1 MIKAL
6 LAAATVLLSTVVPTH
21 AEDALG
27 WIKQTLSAENDS
39 GRVCG
44 RRQGSILSTLSRLE
58 GVSMPTAGK
67 VLIVNIPSGS
77 VTAYDNGVAVIESR
91 AVVGGKADATRTP
104 EMSTHVTFV
113 RPNPTWTVP
122 ESILRRKKWRE
133 RLARDPQYFERSGFD
148 VVLNGRAVSPHEA
161 ADNASAVSSFVQR
174 PFKGNALGQIKIG
187 IENSQAIYLHDTNE
201 PGLFDEEVRLASSGC
216 VRVER
221 VREIAAWIL
230 GKDVADI
237 DALIDD
243 GDIDNH
249 APAAPVKVIIGYWTA
264 WPDEDGKVQYYPDVY
279 GKNEVGDLCRGDQSD
294 SITKAQAGPVWTESE
309 GR

>member
-1 MIKAL
+1 MIKAAVTAAALL
-6 LAAATVLLSTVVPTH
+6 LAILPQAH

-27 WIKQTLSAENDS
+27 WVKQTLSAENDS
-39 GRVCG
+39 GKVCG

-58 GVSMPTAGK
+58 GLTIPSAGK
-67 VLIVNIPSGS
+67 VLIVNLPSGS
-77 VTAYDNGVAVIESR
+77 VTAYQDGVAIIESR
-91 AVVGGKADATRTP
+91 AVVGGKSNATQTP

-122 ESILRRKKWRE
+122 ESIVRRKKWRE
-133 RLARDPQYFERSGFD
+133 KLARDPSYFERNGFD
-148 VVLNGRAVSPHEA
+148 VVVNGKTISPQE
-161 ADNASAVSSFVQR
+161 ASANPSSGSYFVQR
-174 PFKGNALGQIKIG
+174 PFKNNALGQMKIG

-201 PGLFDEEVRLASSGC
+201 PGLFDEEVRIASSGC
-216 VRVER
+216 VRVEK

-230 GKDVADI
+230 GKETAEIDGMIEAGDVQ
-237 DALIDD
+237 
-243 GDIDNH
+243 NH

-279 GKNEVGDLCRGDQSD
+279 KKNEDGDQCRADQSD
-294 SITKAQAGPVWTESE
+294 SITKVQSGPVWTESE